1 MCAEC
6 KGLKYKSIIREIIL
20 SQLRNSPKNSWSIFF
35 QETFL
40 AFRSH
45 NISFPEDE
53 EQAAY
58 DLQRDWESLYLG
70 ALYRA
75 STLEST
81 SDRFSGMTQEQIYDF
96 VRELEEFARDFEA
109 HGPGSVGDDLELGLV
124 KMEVRGG
131 IFFLYFFL
139 FFCYILDLQEDRIL
153 IKIIPRFLL
162 FHSFNSS
169 KSYHA
174 ICFQEYGKLIAR
186 HDEKH
191 RSLVKSEILFDL
203 PATDYSIFLK
213 LKKDYEG
220 MEMLFELYKEQKEM
234 RDVWAQT
241 LWVNLNPQQLIEG
254 MDHFIRIFRRLPK
267 FVKELSI
274 GHALEANMKSFKNSV
289 PLFIEL
295 KNEAMRERHWKQLM
309 TKTGQFFDMDPERCD
324 DTDRN

>member
-1 MCAEC
+1 M
-6 KGLKYKSIIREIIL
+6 KYKSIIREIIL

-162 FHSFNSS
+162 FHF
-169 KSYHA
+169 
-174 ICFQEYGKLIAR
+174 LI
-186 HDEKH
+186 HQNH
-191 RSLVKSEILFDL
+191 IMQSV
-203 PATDYSIFLK
+203 
-213 LKKDYEG
+213 
-220 MEMLFELYKEQKEM
+220 
-234 RDVWAQT
+234 
-241 LWVNLNPQQLIEG
+241 
-254 MDHFIRIFRRLPK
+254 FR
-267 FVKELSI
+267 
-274 GHALEANMKSFKNSV
+274 N
-289 PLFIEL
+289 
-295 KNEAMRERHWKQLM
+295 
-309 TKTGQFFDMDPERCD
+309 TG
-324 DTDRN
+324 N